1 MSKYYT
7 DQKVRRKIDALLE
20 INACIQ
26 ANMGTKSMYD
36 MENPRAA
43 EQIWFQFLVEI
54 RKMDEDFYNVISTIE
69 EKEMVTKKIYNK
81 RRFRETAEADV

>member
-81 RRFRETAEADV
+81 RRFRETAKADV

>member
-7 DQKVRRKIDALLE
+7 DHKVRRKIDALLE

-26 ANMGTKSMYD
+26 ANMGTKSRYD
-36 MENPRAA
+36 MTNPRAA

-54 RKMDEDFYNVISTIE
+54 R
-69 EKEMVTKKIYNK
+69 
-81 RRFRETAEADV
+81 

>member
-7 DQKVRRKIDALLE
+7 DASVRKKIDGLLE

-26 ANMGTKSMYD
+26 ANLGTKSRYD
-36 MENPRAA
+36 MENPLAA
-43 EQIWFQFLVEI
+43 EQIWYQFLVEI
-54 RKMDEDFYNVISTIE
+54 RALDEQFYNVISTIE

-81 RRFRETAEADV
+81 RRFREQQAEAV

>member
-36 MENPRAA
+36 MRNPRAA
-43 EQIWFQFLVEI
+43 EQIWFQF
-54 RKMDEDFYNVISTIE
+54 
-69 EKEMVTKKIYNK
+69 
-81 RRFRETAEADV
+81 